1 MSVEHWLIYVSVV
14 ALVVVTPGPAA
25 ALCLSHGVVYGRTRT
40 LMTVVGLVS
49 SSLALIALS
58 SFGLGAILSTS
69 STLFAIV
76 KYVGAAYLIYLGI
89 SIWRAPLPEMRP
101 SETTPA
107 SSPADH
113 LSLGRLFVTGFFVG
127 ISNPKDL
134 LFFGAL
140 FPQFIE
146 PGPGGATQQLLIM
159 SSTWVVVAF
168 SIMALYATLGSKFAS
183 RVQGL
188 SARRALN
195 KVTGGVFV
203 TAGAALAWAKR

>member
-1 MSVEHWLIYVSVV
+1 MSLEHWLIYVSVV
-14 ALVVVTPGPAA
+14 ALIVVTPGPAA
-25 ALCLSHGVVYGRTRT
+25 ALCLSHGVVHGRSRT
-40 LMTVVGLVS
+40 LMTVLGLVS

-58 SFGLGAILSTS
+58 SFGLGAVLATS

-76 KYVGAAYLIYLGI
+76 KYAGAAYLIYLGI
-89 SIWRAPLPEMRP
+89 SIWRAPVPEVRP
-101 SETTPA
+101 VETTPA
-107 SSPADH
+107 ASPADR
-113 LSLGRLFVTGFFVG
+113 LSLGRLFITGFLVG

-146 PGPGGATQQLLIM
+146 PSTRAVQQLLIL

-168 SIMALYATLGSKFAS
+168 AIMALYATLGSKFAS
-183 RVQGL
+183 RMQGI

-195 KVTGGVFV
+195 KVTGSVFV
-203 TAGAALAWAKR
+203 AAGAALAWAKR